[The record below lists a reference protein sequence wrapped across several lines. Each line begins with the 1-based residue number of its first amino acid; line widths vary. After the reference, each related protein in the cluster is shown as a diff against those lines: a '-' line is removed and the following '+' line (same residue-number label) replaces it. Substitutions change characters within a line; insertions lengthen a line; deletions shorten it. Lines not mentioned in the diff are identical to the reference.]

1 MPLYTY
7 RCEAGHEK
15 DEYVRHPDDKGTS
28 TTLCRRCGGA
38 TMSSVITFGQG
49 LCYFEE
55 GRGRLIWNLG
65 PEPILVKSHAEH
77 KKLMRLNKVDFAN
90 RGTGYPGQWL

>member
-1 MPLYTY
+1 MPLYTF

-15 DEYVRHPDDKGTS
+15 DIFVTHHADLGCQTVYCRPCQS
-28 TTLCRRCGGA
+28 TMA
-38 TMSSVITFGQG
+38 QIITYGQG

-55 GRGRLIWNLG
+55 GRARLIWNLG
-65 PEPILVKSHAEH
+65 PEPILVKSAEQH
-77 KKLMRLNKVDFAN
+77 KRLMRLNKVDFAN